1 MFRRTTLIILLLG
14 SLHAGA
20 QQYGTT
26 DFPASGDPA
35 QRGRFIQGL
44 VMLHN
49 FEYDDARE
57 VFQAVRS
64 EDPDFVMAYWGEAL
78 THDHPLWRQ
87 QDLAAARAVMDKLGA
102 TSEARLARAPTDRE
116 RAYIASLDVLFGDG
130 TDEAR
135 DDAYSDALK
144 AISERYP
151 DDLDARALYAL
162 SILGTSYGGRDFGKY
177 MRAGALTEEILDS
190 APRHPGALHY
200 NIHSFDDPV
209 HAPLGLRA
217 ANVYS
222 EVAPSAVHSLHMPAH
237 IYFGLGDYARANAL
251 NQRSFDA
258 AANRA
263 KVKKLQLDMQAYH
276 SLTWLIYGRTQ
287 EGKPDESRRL
297 IAVLESNLHRQDHAT
312 RMAFVSA
319 RGNYIVDTDKWD
331 DALLNVNIDP
341 QGLPP
346 YIVATDQYV
355 TAVAR
360 LRRGDS
366 AGASNL
372 LEAMVI
378 SHDPESRDPRTAA
391 PELLRLML
399 QAQIDFDAG
408 NTAQAL
414 EMMEYAVRTEQRL
427 SPSIGPP
434 IPVQPASELLGD
446 LYAKLDVTDRAA
458 QSYHL
463 ALERAVNRARTL
475 RRLAELQ

>member
-1 MFRRTTLIILLLG
+1 
-14 SLHAGA
+14 
-20 QQYGTT
+20 
-26 DFPASGDPA
+26 
-35 QRGRFIQGL
+35 
-44 VMLHN
+44 
-49 FEYDDARE
+49 
-57 VFQAVRS
+57 
-64 EDPDFVMAYWGEAL
+64 
-78 THDHPLWRQ
+78 
-87 QDLAAARAVMDKLGA
+87 
-102 TSEARLARAPTDRE
+102 
-116 RAYIASLDVLFGDG
+116 
-130 TDEAR
+130 
-135 DDAYSDALK
+135 
-144 AISERYP
+144 
-151 DDLDARALYAL
+151 
-162 SILGTSYGGRDFGKY
+162 
-177 MRAGALTEEILDS
+177 
-190 APRHPGALHY
+190 
-200 NIHSFDDPV
+200 
-209 HAPLGLRA
+209 
-217 ANVYS
+217 
-222 EVAPSAVHSLHMPAH
+222 MPAH